1 MELQTIRNQLNHLRL
16 PTAAREL
23 ESVLAKQSKAVALGW
38 VSALLEREID
48 SRKERSLNARI
59 KSARFPVVRT
69 WEGFDFSFNRLI
81 DETGLNELKSL
92 DFIKNNGIIQ
102 FLGNPGTGKSHLATA
117 IGVMAAHQGHRV
129 YWCSAKTLQKRI
141 IEAKLRNNLD
151 SLFKKILSAKLWVY
165 DDFGV
170 VTYTKEVAEEVFDL
184 LDRRKHSSALI
195 LTSNRDISE
204 WPTVFPDLVLANAT
218 IDRMFEDA
226 RTFIFQGDSY
236 RLKGKKYI
244 SKIDKKLEQ

>member
-1 MELQTIRNQLNHLRL
+1 MELQTLRNQLSHLRL
-16 PTAAREL
+16 STAAREL
-23 ESVLAKQSKAVALGW
+23 EVVLAQQAKAVSLGW

-48 SRKERSLNARI
+48 SRKEKSLHARI
-59 KSARFPVVRT
+59 KSAKFPVVRT
-69 WEGFDFSFNRLI
+69 WEGFDFSFNPFL
-81 DETGLNELKSL
+81 DEASLNELKTL
-92 DFIKNNGIIQ
+92 DFIKNNRIIQ

-117 IGVMAAHQGHRV
+117 IGVMAANQGHRV

-151 SLFKKILSAKLWVY
+151 LLFKKILSAKLWIY

-170 VTYTKEVAEEVFDL
+170 ITYTKEVAEEVFDL

-226 RTFIFQGDSY
+226 RTFIFEGDSY
-236 RLKGKKYI
+236 RLKGRNYI
-244 SKIDKKLEQ
+244 TKVDKTLVQ